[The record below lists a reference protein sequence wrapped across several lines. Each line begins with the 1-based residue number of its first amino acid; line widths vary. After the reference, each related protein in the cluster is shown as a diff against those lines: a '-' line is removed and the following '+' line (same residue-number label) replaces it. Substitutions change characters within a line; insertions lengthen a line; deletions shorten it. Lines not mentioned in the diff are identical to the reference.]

1 MENIKEKK
9 RRGYLFHYS
18 EGVKEAFINE
28 EMDQIKKSSAY
39 YRQGFEFGKTLKLEL
54 ENNNEQI
61 SKNSHWKSYCL

>member
-39 YRQGFEFGKTLKLEL
+39 YRQGFEFGKMLKLEL

-61 SKNSHWKSYCL
+61 SKNSH

>member
-18 EGVKEAFINE
+18 EGVKEAFTKE

-39 YRQGFEFGKTLKLEL
+39 YRQGFEFGEELKLEL

-61 SKNSHWKSYCL
+61 SKNSH

>member
-39 YRQGFEFGKTLKLEL
+39 YRQGFEFGKILKLEL

-61 SKNSHWKSYCL
+61 SKNSH

>member
-61 SKNSHWKSYCL
+61 SKNSH

>member
-18 EGVKEAFINE
+18 EGVKEAFTKE

-39 YRQGFEFGKTLKLEL
+39 YRQGFEFGKILKLEL

-61 SKNSHWKSYCL
+61 SKNSH